1 MKLRGDGSKEAAAR
15 GLAEHWLVG
24 DEKLHHLFVGLYK
37 YYDHYCFVF
46 FFSFPVLVNSFYLN
60 LQVLCIIFS
69 SSLPHPTGRGER
81 LCNS

>member
-46 FFSFPVLVNSFYLN
+46 FFFLSCTS
-60 LQVLCIIFS
+60 
-69 SSLPHPTGRGER
+69 E
-81 LCNS
+81 